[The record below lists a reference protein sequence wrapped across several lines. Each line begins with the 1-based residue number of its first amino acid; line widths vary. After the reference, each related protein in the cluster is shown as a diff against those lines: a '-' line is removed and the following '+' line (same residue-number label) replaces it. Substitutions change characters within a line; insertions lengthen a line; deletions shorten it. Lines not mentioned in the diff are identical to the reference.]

1 MTHSC
6 SEIGEFWMVTLCRL
20 NKFPSPK
27 GLTLFL
33 LCFSLSARQRNQK
46 PLLVCDHAWLTSMER
61 GWFQVWT
68 HLFDLS
74 LLFFPYLLSRR
85 CLNPELG
92 GVSSYLV
99 ASALSLLFWS
109 WEMQKSFILQ
119 CSQVPLPAT
128 ETKWWQ
134 PKPDRS
140 GWHGANTCVKQELT
154 LQVSGFSPTS
164 KVIWIS

>member
-1 MTHSC
+1 MNFEWWHCVGWTS
-6 SEIGEFWMVTLCRL
+6 SQV
-20 NKFPSPK
+20 PK
-27 GLTLFL
+27 G
-33 LCFSLSARQRNQK
+33 
-46 PLLVCDHAWLTSMER
+46 
-61 GWFQVWT
+61 
-68 HLFDLS
+68 S
-74 LLFFPYLLSRR
+74 LLFCYVFLCLPGRGIRNLCWCVITLGWPPWSVADFRFELTFSISACYFFPHLLSRR

-92 GVSSYLV
+92 SMSSYPV

-109 WEMQKSFILQ
+109 WEMQTSFILQ

-134 PKPDRS
+134 AKPDRS

-164 KVIWIS
+164 KVTWIS